1 MDIAIEPAEK
11 YSTEEL
17 ARKMLA
23 HISGV
28 DPENSTGQKME
39 NRRAT
44 YLFTLIAVTAAN
56 M

>member
-28 DPENSTGQKME
+28 DPEKIVFYRTE
-39 NRRAT
+39 NG
-44 YLFTLIAVTAAN
+44 
-56 M
+56 